1 MGVKYQGIMGCVNEG
16 FFAIG
21 TCIVGLL
28 AYLIRDWRNLHFAS
42 SALILPQ
49 ILFFWFVIPESPR
62 WLVTQK
68 RWKPLRKMMSTCEKM
83 NGKRIPSCLIIPSE
97 NEKMVNYGKFDHQF
111 ESSNKSPNTTL
122 TQDNIMYHEAKI
134 NETQS
139 SKVNKKS
146 RKMPWN
152 TMFKNKFLLSRTCI
166 MMVNWGMISLVYYGA
181 GLSSTTLGGDI
192 FLNFTLVA
200 FMEVLGNIGAALII
214 NHWGRKTT
222 LVMGFI
228 LAAIG
233 CFGVGFVPSSEK
245 NIFLFLLL
253 LGKFGGAFAFTSMY
267 IFTAELF
274 PTPIRNTALGTCS
287 MACRLIAVSA
297 PYIALYLPNVTSQQA
312 PFFIFGAAGLI
323 GTILS
328 IFLPES
334 LGHPLPDTLEEA
346 AEMNE
351 GGKSFFSCWSSDD
364 LKYHVNRRRL
374 ERTANL

>member
-1 MGVKYQGIMGCVNEG
+1 
-16 FFAIG
+16 
-21 TCIVGLL
+21 
-28 AYLIRDWRNLHFAS
+28 
-42 SALILPQ
+42 
-49 ILFFWFVIPESPR
+49 
-62 WLVTQK
+62 
-68 RWKPLRKMMSTCEKM
+68 
-83 NGKRIPSCLIIPSE
+83 
-97 NEKMVNYGKFDHQF
+97 
-111 ESSNKSPNTTL
+111 
-122 TQDNIMYHEAKI
+122 
-134 NETQS
+134 
-139 SKVNKKS
+139 
-146 RKMPWN
+146 
-152 TMFKNKFLLSRTCI
+152 

-233 CFGVGFVPSSEK
+233 CFGVGFLPSSEK
-245 NIFLFLLL
+245 NIFLSLLL
-253 LGKFGGAFAFTSMY
+253 IGKFGGAFAFTSMY

-351 GGKSFFSCWSSDD
+351 GGKTFFSCWSSDD

>member
-1 MGVKYQGIMGCVNEG
+1 
-16 FFAIG
+16 
-21 TCIVGLL
+21 
-28 AYLIRDWRNLHFAS
+28 
-42 SALILPQ
+42 
-49 ILFFWFVIPESPR
+49 
-62 WLVTQK
+62 
-68 RWKPLRKMMSTCEKM
+68 MM
-83 NGKRIPSCLIIPSE
+83 L
-97 NEKMVNYGKFDHQF
+97 
-111 ESSNKSPNTTL
+111 
-122 TQDNIMYHEAKI
+122 
-134 NETQS
+134 
-139 SKVNKKS
+139 
-146 RKMPWN
+146 
-152 TMFKNKFLLSRTCI
+152 
-166 MMVNWGMISLVYYGA
+166 NWGMVSLVYYGA

-200 FMEVLGNIGAALII
+200 FMEVLGNVAVAFII

-233 CFGVGFVPSSEK
+233 CFGVGFLPNSVG

-253 LGKFGGAFAFTSMY
+253 LGKFGGAFAFTALY

-297 PYIALYLPNVTSQQA
+297 PYIALYLPNVISQQS

-351 GGKSFFSCWSSDD
+351 GGKSFLSCWSSDD

-374 ERTANL
+374 ERTVNL